1 MLQTTV
7 KSLLAHKRRLFTT
20 ALAVAL
26 GVAFL
31 AGTLVLNAT
40 IGRTLDDLFGDLYR
54 RADGIVR
61 SEAAFNGPQNTGQQR
76 GRFDASLLDRVR
88 GVDGVDVAQP
98 MVWGYTRLIGKD
110 GEPLGN
116 PDMGPP
122 TLGTNWIESAALN
135 PFVLD
140 PGGRAP
146 AMDDEVVIDAR
157 TAKEGDFKV
166 GDVATV
172 LLQGPPQQVRIV
184 GTAKLGTTEGLAG
197 ATYVMFTQRAAE
209 RMVAQP
215 GRLDEIQLKAKSGV
229 SQAELVRRVRAVVP
243 AGLEVLTGE
252 AMVKEVQ
259 SEVER
264 MMSFFETFML
274 VFAVIAMVVLAFMI
288 FNTFSITVAQRTREN
303 GLLRALGA
311 SRRQVLGS
319 VVIEA
324 TIIGSLASVIG
335 VVLGIGVA
343 VLLKGLLAVM
353 GMDIPTT
360 GTVVG
365 RGTVVMSLVAGVVV
379 TVLASVSPARKAAKV
394 PPIAAMHAETIG
406 STGYGSK
413 ERVIVG
419 LVILGL
425 GVTSLLFGLLGSAGN
440 ALAYVGL
447 GMLLVFLGV
456 SVLGRTVSLP
466 LSRVIGWPL
475 PRVRGTSGQL
485 ARENAMRNPK
495 RTASS
500 AAALMIGVGLVGF
513 ITIMASSTRA
523 SVSATVDRAFTGDFV
538 VTSGAGMMGGLDPSF
553 TARVGRLPEI
563 EAATGL
569 RMGSAQVDGS
579 VTMIVA
585 VDPKTAFDI
594 YDVKPRS
601 GSPSDLGADAIAV
614 FEDVAREKNLTVGDT
629 IPVLFATTGEKQMR
643 VALIYGENRP
653 AGDYFLGVAA
663 YEANFGNN
671 YDTQVFIKRA
681 QSVSVGS
688 ALAAVKNI
696 ATEYPG
702 AKVLDQTGY
711 KAEQARGVNQILALV
726 YVLLALAIVIALLGI
741 GNTLA
746 LSIFER
752 TRELGLLRA
761 VGMTRQQLRS
771 TVRWE
776 SVIIAL
782 QGTALGL
789 VIGVF
794 FGWALVQ
801 ALGDEGIDQF
811 SLPILELGRVVIIA
825 ALAGVFAAIR
835 PARRAARLNVLQAI
849 ASE

>member
-1 MLQTTV
+1 MLTTTI
-7 KSLLAHKRRLFTT
+7 KSLFAHKRRLFTT

-40 IGRTLDDLFGDLYR
+40 IGRTLNDLFGDLYR
-54 RADGIVR
+54 KADGVVR
-61 SEAAFNGPQNTGQQR
+61 NEAAFNGPQNTGQQR
-76 GRFDASLLDRVR
+76 GRFDASVLDKVR
-88 GVDGVDVAQP
+88 RVDGVELAQG
-98 MVWGYTRLIGKD
+98 MVYGYTRLIGKD
-110 GEPLGN
+110 GQPLGN
-116 PDMGPP
+116 PEMGPP
-122 TLGTNWIESAALN
+122 TLGSNWIESPTLN

-140 PGGRAP
+140 PGSRAP
-146 AMDDEVVIDAR
+146 ASDDEVVVDAR
-157 TAKEGDFKV
+157 TAKEGGFKV
-166 GDVATV
+166 GDVTTV

-184 GTAKLGTTEGLAG
+184 GTVKLGKTASLAG
-197 ATYVMFTQRAAE
+197 ATYVLFTEAAAE
-209 RMVAQP
+209 RLVGQP
-215 GRLDEIQLKAKSGV
+215 GMLDEIQVKARSGV
-229 SQAELVRRVRAVVP
+229 SQSEVVRRIRAVVP
-243 AGLEVLTGE
+243 GGVEVLTGD

-259 SEVER
+259 GEAER
-264 MMSFFETFML
+264 MMSFFTTFML

-311 SRRQVLGS
+311 SRRQVLSS
-319 VVIEA
+319 VVVEA
-324 TIIGSLASVIG
+324 AVIGVLASVIG
-335 VVLGIGVA
+335 LGLGIGVA

-360 GTVVG
+360 RTIVSSGTVV
-365 RGTVVMSLVAGVVV
+365 TSLLAGSVV
-379 TVLASVSPARKAAKV
+379 TVVASLSPARKAAKV

-413 ERVIVG
+413 ERIIVG
-419 LVILGL
+419 LVVLGL
-425 GVTSLLFGLLGSAGN
+425 GVTSLFFGLFASAGN
-440 ALAYVGL
+440 TLAFVGL
-447 GMLLVFLGV
+447 GMLLVFFGV

-475 PRVRGTSGQL
+475 PKVRGTAGIL
-485 ARENAMRNPK
+485 ARQNAMRNPK

-513 ITIMASSTRA
+513 ITIVASSTRA
-523 SVSATVDRAFTGDFV
+523 SINATIDRAFTGDFV
-538 VTSGAGMMGGLDPSF
+538 VTSGAGMLGGLDPSF
-553 TARVGRLPEI
+553 TARVNRLPEI
-563 EAATGL
+563 AAATGL
-569 RMGSAQVDGS
+569 RMGSAQVDGA
-579 VTMIVA
+579 VKMIVA
-585 VDPKTAFDI
+585 VDPKTAFQI
-594 YDVKPRS
+594 YDVKPVA
-601 GSPSDLGADAIAV
+601 GSPSDLGTDAIAV
-614 FEDVAREKNLTVGDT
+614 YQDVAKTKNLKVGDT
-629 IPVLFATTGEKQMR
+629 IPVVFATTGEKQMR

-653 AGDYFLGVAA
+653 AGDYFLGIPA
-663 YEANFGNN
+663 YEANFGNQ

-681 QSVSVGS
+681 PDASPAA
-688 ALAAVKNI
+688 ALAAVKSI
-696 ATEYPG
+696 AKDYPG

-711 KAEQARGVNQILALV
+711 KAEQAKSINQILALV

-801 ALGDEGIDQF
+801 ALGDTGIDQF
-811 SLPILELGRVVIIA
+811 SLPVVELARVVVIA
-825 ALAGVFAAIR
+825 GLAGVFAAIR
-835 PARRAARLNVLQAI
+835 PARRASRLNVLQAI